1 MIHHILQMKQKK
13 LYDIQDPRLTDDTYT
28 LDEVEETIDIQDPRL
43 TDDTYTLDEVEET
56 IDAITEVLSNELSEH
71 I

>member
-28 LDEVEETIDIQDPRL
+28 LDEVEETID
-43 TDDTYTLDEVEET
+43 
-56 IDAITEVLSNELSEH
+56 AITEVLSNELSEH